1 MTYANG
7 NLNFSLMN
15 KLAWIMSDLINQGKE
30 VILVS
35 SGAIGVGSKK
45 LNFKTRPTEIR
56 EKQAAAA
63 VGQVQLMHI
72 YQNFLGEYGQSVAQV
87 LLTKDDFKEGERKTN
102 TNNTL
107 ETLLSFGVVPIINAN
122 DTISTFEI
130 EFSDNDRLSASVASL
145 LKADLLIILTDID
158 ALYTANPKTH
168 PEAKRI
174 PYVEKVTDEILGMT
188 DIDALYTANPKTHP
202 EAKRIPYVEKV
213 TDEILGMG
221 GEKGSEFSV
230 GGMETKL
237 LAARECYDNGVM
249 MAILDGSNPSFIGDL
264 ISGEDIGTVFD
275 CK

>member
-1 MTYANG
+1 MENQIRKKIQNSKRIVIKVGTSTLTYSNG

-174 PYVEKVTDEILGMT
+174 PYVEKVTDEILGM
-188 DIDALYTANPKTHP
+188 
-202 EAKRIPYVEKV
+202 
-213 TDEILGMG
+213 G

-275 CK
+275 CE

>member
-1 MTYANG
+1 MNNKKIREQIKDSKRIVIKVGTSTLTYPNG
-7 NLNFSLMN
+7 NLNFNLMN
-15 KLAWIMSDLINQGKE
+15 KLAWILADLRNQGRD
-30 VILVS
+30 VILVT
-35 SGAIGVGSKK
+35 SGAIGVGSKS
-45 LNFKTRPTEIR
+45 LNFEKRPTIIR

-63 VGQVQLMHI
+63 VGQAELMHI
-72 YQNFLGEYGQSVAQV
+72 YKNFMGEYNQRVAQI

-107 ETLLSFGVVPIINAN
+107 ETLLDFGVIPIINAN

-158 ALYTANPKTH
+158 ALYDANPKTH

-174 PYVEKVTDEILGMT
+174 PYVEKVTDKIL
-188 DIDALYTANPKTHP
+188 A
-202 EAKRIPYVEKV
+202 
-213 TDEILGMG
+213 MG

-237 LAARECYDNGVM
+237 LAARECFDHGVM
-249 MAILDGSNPSFIGDL
+249 MAILDGSNPSFIEEL
-264 ISGEDIGTVFD
+264 INGKDIGTVFGNG
-275 CK
+275 K

>member
-1 MTYANG
+1 MQNKIKERVKTAKRIVVKVGTSTLTYANG
-7 NLNFSLMN
+7 NLNLNLMN
-15 KLAWIMSDLINQGKE
+15 KLAWILADLNNQGRE
-30 VILVS
+30 VILVT
-35 SGAIGVGSKK
+35 SGAIGVGSKS
-45 LNFKTRPTEIR
+45 LNFKKRPTITR

-63 VGQVQLMHI
+63 VGQAELMHI
-72 YQNFLGEYGQSVAQV
+72 YQNFFGEYNQKVAQV

-107 ETLLSFGVVPIINAN
+107 ETLLEFGVIPIINAN

-158 ALYTANPKTH
+158 ALYDANPKTH

-174 PYVEKVTDEILGMT
+174 AYVEKVTDDVLS
-188 DIDALYTANPKTHP
+188 
-202 EAKRIPYVEKV
+202 
-213 TDEILGMG
+213 MG

-237 LAARECYDNGVM
+237 LAARKCYDHGVI
-249 MAILDGSNPSFIGDL
+249 MAILNGSNPLL
-264 ISGEDIGTVFD
+264 IEEIINGNDIGTLFD
-275 CK
+275 CKK

>member
-1 MTYANG
+1 MQNKIKERVKTAKRIVVKVGTSTLTYANG
-7 NLNFSLMN
+7 NLNLNLMN
-15 KLAWIMSDLINQGKE
+15 KLAWILADLNNQGRE
-30 VILVS
+30 VILVT
-35 SGAIGVGSKK
+35 SGAIGVGSKS
-45 LNFKTRPTEIR
+45 LNFKKRPTITR

-63 VGQVQLMHI
+63 VGQAELMHI
-72 YQNFLGEYGQSVAQV
+72 YQNFFGEYNQKVAQV

-107 ETLLSFGVVPIINAN
+107 ETLLEFGVIPIINAN

-158 ALYTANPKTH
+158 ALYDANPKTH

-174 PYVEKVTDEILGMT
+174 AYVEKVTDDVLS
-188 DIDALYTANPKTHP
+188 
-202 EAKRIPYVEKV
+202 
-213 TDEILGMG
+213 MG

-237 LAARECYDNGVM
+237 LAARKCYDHGVI
-249 MAILDGSNPSFIGDL
+249 MAILDGSNPLL
-264 ISGEDIGTVFD
+264 IEEIINGNDIGTLFD
-275 CK
+275 CKK

>member
-1 MTYANG
+1 
-7 NLNFSLMN
+7 
-15 KLAWIMSDLINQGKE
+15 MSDLINQGKE

-107 ETLLSFGVVPIINAN
+107 ETLLSFGVVPVINAN

-168 PEAKRI
+168 PEAK
-174 PYVEKVTDEILGMT
+174 ESLM
-188 DIDALYTANPKTHP
+188 
-202 EAKRIPYVEKV
+202 
-213 TDEILGMG
+213 
-221 GEKGSEFSV
+221 
-230 GGMETKL
+230 
-237 LAARECYDNGVM
+237 
-249 MAILDGSNPSFIGDL
+249 
-264 ISGEDIGTVFD
+264 
-275 CK
+275 

>member
-1 MTYANG
+1 
-7 NLNFSLMN
+7 
-15 KLAWIMSDLINQGKE
+15 
-30 VILVS
+30 
-35 SGAIGVGSKK
+35 
-45 LNFKTRPTEIR
+45 
-56 EKQAAAA
+56 
-63 VGQVQLMHI
+63 MHI
-72 YQNFLGEYGQSVAQV
+72 YQNFLGEYGQSVAQI

-107 ETLLSFGVVPIINAN
+107 ETLLSFGVVPVINAN

-145 LKADLLIILTDID
+145 LKADLLIIL
-158 ALYTANPKTH
+158 
-168 PEAKRI
+168 
-174 PYVEKVTDEILGMT
+174 T

>member
-1 MTYANG
+1 MQNEIKERVKTAKRIVVKVGTSTLTYANG
-7 NLNFSLMN
+7 NLNLNLMN
-15 KLAWIMSDLINQGKE
+15 KLAWILADLNNQGRE
-30 VILVS
+30 VILVT
-35 SGAIGVGSKK
+35 SGAIGVGSKS
-45 LNFKTRPTEIR
+45 LNFKKRPTVTR

-63 VGQVQLMHI
+63 VGQAELMHI
-72 YQNFLGEYGQSVAQV
+72 YQNFFGDYNQKVAQV

-107 ETLLSFGVVPIINAN
+107 ETLLEFGVIPIINAN

-158 ALYTANPKTH
+158 ALYDANPKTH

-174 PYVEKVTDEILGMT
+174 PYVEKVTDDVLS
-188 DIDALYTANPKTHP
+188 
-202 EAKRIPYVEKV
+202 
-213 TDEILGMG
+213 MG

-237 LAARECYDNGVM
+237 LAARKCYDHGVI
-249 MAILDGSNPSFIGDL
+249 MAILDGSNPLL
-264 ISGEDIGTVFD
+264 IEEIINGNDIGTLFD
-275 CK
+275 CKR

>member
-1 MTYANG
+1 MQNEIKERVKTAKRIVVKVGTSTLTYANG
-7 NLNFSLMN
+7 NLNLNLMN
-15 KLAWIMSDLINQGKE
+15 KLAWILADLNNQGRE
-30 VILVS
+30 VILVT
-35 SGAIGVGSKK
+35 SGAIGVGSKS
-45 LNFKTRPTEIR
+45 LNFKKRPTITR

-63 VGQVQLMHI
+63 VGQAELMHI
-72 YQNFLGEYGQSVAQV
+72 YQNFFGEYNQKVAQV

-107 ETLLSFGVVPIINAN
+107 ETLLEFGVIPIINAN

-158 ALYTANPKTH
+158 ALYDANPKTH

-174 PYVEKVTDEILGMT
+174 AYVEKVTDDVLS
-188 DIDALYTANPKTHP
+188 
-202 EAKRIPYVEKV
+202 
-213 TDEILGMG
+213 MG

-237 LAARECYDNGVM
+237 LAARKCYDHGVI
-249 MAILDGSNPSFIGDL
+249 MAILDGSNPLL
-264 ISGEDIGTVFD
+264 IEEIINGNDIGTLFD
-275 CK
+275 CKK

>member
-1 MTYANG
+1 MENQIKEKIRNAKRIVLKVGTSTLTYSNG
-7 NLNFSLMN
+7 NLNFSLIN
-15 KLAWIMSDLINQGKE
+15 KLAWVMSDLKNQGKE
-30 VILVS
+30 IILVS

-63 VGQVQLMHI
+63 VGQVELMHI
-72 YQNFLGEYGQSVAQV
+72 YQNFLGEYGQRIAQI

-102 TNNTL
+102 TSNTL
-107 ETLLSFGVVPIINAN
+107 ETLLSLGIIPIINAN

-145 LKADLLIILTDID
+145 IKADLLIILTDID
-158 ALYTANPKTH
+158 ALYTSNPKTH
-168 PEAKRI
+168 KNAQRI
-174 PYVEKVTDEILGMT
+174 TYVKKVTDSILQ
-188 DIDALYTANPKTHP
+188 
-202 EAKRIPYVEKV
+202 
-213 TDEILGMG
+213 MG

-237 LAARECYDNGVM
+237 LAARECYENNVM
-249 MAILDGSNPSFIGDL
+249 MAILDGSDPSYISDFILGK
-264 ISGEDIGTVFD
+264 DIGTIFD

>member
-1 MTYANG
+1 MQNEIKERVKTAKRIVVKVGTSTLTYANG
-7 NLNFSLMN
+7 NLNLNLMN
-15 KLAWIMSDLINQGKE
+15 KLAWILADLNNQGRE
-30 VILVS
+30 VILVT
-35 SGAIGVGSKK
+35 SGAIGVGSKS
-45 LNFKTRPTEIR
+45 LNFKKRPTITR

-63 VGQVQLMHI
+63 VGQAELMHI
-72 YQNFLGEYGQSVAQV
+72 YQNFFGEYNQKVAQV

-107 ETLLSFGVVPIINAN
+107 ETLLEFGVIPIINAN

-158 ALYTANPKTH
+158 ALYDANPKTH

-174 PYVEKVTDEILGMT
+174 AYVEKVTDDVLS
-188 DIDALYTANPKTHP
+188 
-202 EAKRIPYVEKV
+202 
-213 TDEILGMG
+213 MG

-237 LAARECYDNGVM
+237 LAARKCYDHGVI
-249 MAILDGSNPSFIGDL
+249 MAILDGSNPLL
-264 ISGEDIGTVFD
+264 IEEIINGNDIGKLFD
-275 CK
+275 CKK